1 LIELNGTNISHQIA
15 CDNKRAWPSEWTEN
29 VDGWAGWWMW
39 MGEHIYP
46 VIPVLTVFRQ
56 EQQLTHFELDMFYMS
71 VSRAFA
77 RQ

>member
-1 LIELNGTNISHQIA
+1 MG
-15 CDNKRAWPSEWTEN
+15 
-29 VDGWAGWWMW
+29 